1 MLILQAKEDVMT
13 DMIGSL
19 PATNELTAIAQRAS
33 LYEVLLSAM
42 KRQRKPQPLP
52 TWLYADI
59 GLQPSRDR
67 EFVPRG
73 R

>member
-1 MLILQAKEDVMT
+1 MTLVM
-13 DMIGSL
+13 DRL
-19 PATNELTAIAQRAS
+19 PASDELIAVAERAS
-33 LYEVLLSAM
+33 LYEALLSAL
-42 KRQRKPQPLP
+42 KRRRRPQPLP

-67 EFVPRG
+67 EFIPRG